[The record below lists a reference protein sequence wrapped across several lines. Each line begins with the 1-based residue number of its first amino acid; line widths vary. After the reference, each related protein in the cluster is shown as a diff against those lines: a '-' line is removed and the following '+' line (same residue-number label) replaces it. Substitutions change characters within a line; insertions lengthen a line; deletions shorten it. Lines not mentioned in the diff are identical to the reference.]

1 MASTSKP
8 SPMIMPTE
16 IMVRKSAH
24 TLVVRERWVPN
35 LYATELNMPSLI
47 TIIAI
52 GKATSTVIKKLPPN
66 ILCKHQLD
74 HH

>member
-8 SPMIMPTE
+8 SPMIMPTV

-24 TLVVRERWVPN
+24 TLVVRERSVPN

-47 TIIAI
+47 TTIAI
-52 GKATSTVIKKLPPN
+52 GKATSTVIKKLPSN
-66 ILCKHQLD
+66 ILYKHQLD